1 VDAISIDGAAGGT
14 GASPDIVTQGVGI
27 PTIACIPPAVRALQD
42 LGLHRQVKLIAL
54 GGIRGG
60 LDAFK
65 ALAMGAD
72 AVGFGSA
79 AEIALG
85 CRACMACHKGECVYG
100 ITSQDPRLRARLDP
114 QEGAQ
119 RLSNF
124 VRATAEELK
133 ILTMLSGHDD
143 IRDLSEE
150 DLRAL
155 NLETAAITGLKL
167 IGYERRLP
175 WWEDGRTNG

>member
-1 VDAISIDGAAGGT
+1 MLHAGVFEKPRIMVHVVAYNAEAT
-14 GASPDIVTQGVGI
+14 LARTLDR
-27 PTIACIPPAVRALQD
+27 IPPAVRALKD
-42 LGLHRQVKLIAL
+42 LGLHRKVKLIAL
-54 GGIRGG
+54 GGLRGG

-72 AVGFGSA
+72 AVGFASA

-85 CRACMACHKGECVYG
+85 CRACMACHKGTCVYG

-114 QEGAQ
+114 EEGAR

-124 VRATAEELK
+124 IHATAEEIK
-133 ILTMLSGHDD
+133 ILTMLSGHAAVA
-143 IRDLSEE
+143 DLGEE

-155 NLETAAITGLKL
+155 DLNTAAITGLKL

-175 WWEDGRTNG
+175 WWDAPVN